1 MCIRRTVCPKI
12 NRSDST
18 KILKVVICACTSRK
32 KKVWLTLSLLQWL
45 RGLRNQYYRST
56 TDHLFASNEGLNLTC
71 VRHQYEDALSPSP
84 WPKRSPSFSACIW
97 GSGFVLEAS
106 IAPHWW
112 EHYKTTRCQGVLQLL
127 KKPAVSYLK
136 LCGRYT
142 SFFLNIF
149 ISIDTLWEYL
159 YLIDIDILMP
169 RNRYSLQYWATNSK
183 CNN

>member
-1 MCIRRTVCPKI
+1 MLVPVEKKSLAYIEFVAVTEG
-12 NRSDST
+12 ST
-18 KILKVVICACTSRK
+18 ESV
-32 KKVWLTLSLLQWL
+32 LQK
-45 RGLRNQYYRST
+45 YYRST

-106 IAPHWW
+106 RVPHWW

-159 YLIDIDILMP
+159 YLIYIDISMP